1 MNDSKTIE
9 SGVIFQGDNNQ
20 ILCLAGRTLTVKLAV
35 PAPYIRIFN
44 VSCPLTIE
52 DCKGGGELTVTG
64 GPINVY
70 EPLTLTETVPAGMS
84 GSREGIC
91 CVLTFRSKVG
101 IL

>member
-20 ILCLAGRTLTVKLAV
+20 ILCLAGRTLIVKLAAV
-35 PAPYIRIFN
+35 PKNREFIVTA
-44 VSCPLTIE
+44 PLTIE
-52 DCKGGGELTVTG
+52 SCSGEGKLIVTG